1 MSHGY
6 VVFKSRLE
14 DSIVHNTQIYNQAH
28 IVFDGNKAI
37 STNTVNNTLVDALPC
52 PENGLE
58 LYDDGLLAAELGLG
72 YEWIDCDKQEV
83 VAVTEGPL

>member
-1 MSHGY
+1 MATRR
-6 VVFKSRLE
+6 FPPTR
-14 DSIVHNTQIYNQAH
+14 
-28 IVFDGNKAI
+28 
-37 STNTVNNTLVDALPC
+37 STTRWLMLCLC

-83 VAVTEGPL
+83 VAVTEGSL